1 MADTN
6 VAGFIDD
13 LNNLPNLVSSISQ
26 TKVWAKDSIEKNQF
40 IYFVGMG
47 SSYYA
52 AQDVA
57 RQLRNNGY
65 LAVAEI
71 ASALEIAWKSSSF
84 WKTFQQM
91 FIQLV

>member
-26 TKVWAKDSIEKNQF
+26 AKVWAKDSIEKNQF

-47 SSYYA
+47 SSY
-52 AQDVA
+52 
-57 RQLRNNGY
+57 
-65 LAVAEI
+65 
-71 ASALEIAWKSSSF
+71 
-84 WKTFQQM
+84 
-91 FIQLV
+91 